1 MNLSRLTL
9 ASLACGAV
17 LLATMDAPM
26 AQTGQPVTL
35 DVVVLDGSG
44 KPVSGLAQDR
54 FEVRDDGTRVTIQSF
69 EEVKVAPG
77 KRTVIFVLDDV
88 GVPASGTVAIQNITR
103 SLVSSAEP
111 GDNVSVLHL
120 HGKGQG
126 LENDPPTV
134 LGRIDSYIAG
144 SARATPDAAAE
155 VTTFIADLA
164 EKLQPLGRHRKTIVC
179 VGSTG
184 ACNVS
189 APRQT
194 VDNLRM
200 ESWNRA
206 VTAAARANA
215 AGVRGRA
222 FNHGRRHRRGAL
234 RGDRRRCA
242 ARGQQHCAA
251 GRARV
256 GGRVEPLSPD
266 LSTDHKERTRHV
278 PGPGTGRRPGPA
290 RAGQGFPRPLTL
302 PEPSRAG
309 YVYRLE

>member
-1 MNLSRLTL
+1 MKLSRFTLTSV
-9 ASLACGAV
+9 AFSAA
-17 LLATMDAPM
+17 LLATMDVPM
-26 AQTGQPVTL
+26 AQTGQPVTV
-35 DVVVLDGSG
+35 DVVVLDGNG

-103 SLVSSAEP
+103 ALVSSAQP

-144 SARATPDAAAE
+144 SARATRDAAAE
-155 VTTFIADLA
+155 STTFIADLA
-164 EKLQPLGRHRKTIVC
+164 EKLQPLGPHRKTIVC

-189 APRQT
+189 APSQT

-206 VTAAARANA
+206 ITAAARANA
-215 AGVRGRA
+215 AVYVVVPSTTVGVTAEGLSAATGGEVLPVANNIAPLVERVWADGSNHYLLTYQPTTKNARDTYRVQVQVEGRGLRALARGYRGR
-222 FNHGRRHRRGAL
+222 
-234 RGDRRRCA
+234 
-242 ARGQQHCAA
+242 
-251 GRARV
+251 
-256 GGRVEPLSPD
+256 
-266 LSTDHKERTRHV
+266 
-278 PGPGTGRRPGPA
+278 
-290 RAGQGFPRPLTL
+290 
-302 PEPSRAG
+302 
-309 YVYRLE
+309 